1 MSLKKN
7 ETKRKKLEE
16 WEKQYRLDHP
26 VYNLN
31 HSYPSFAFGAVSAFL
46 GAIMLVPFQMSQ
58 TTVTRY
64 AFFCFAIGF
73 AKESG
78 RKQEINTKNFKI
90 YDSFNFRI
98 DSHICFVLV
107 FSILHNKM
115 DERIQRS

>member
-16 WEKQYRLDHP
+16 WEKQYRILWLSQDLLFF
-26 VYNLN
+26 VLL
-31 HSYPSFAFGAVSAFL
+31 L
-46 GAIMLVPFQMSQ
+46 GMRL
-58 TTVTRY
+58 
-64 AFFCFAIGF
+64 IGF